1 MGAAYCDVEP
11 GPLDGRPAHPVAI
24 MRAARATVIQGAYNR
39 MQAQRPAGVAARAGL
54 ITGLFVGILSLPV
67 ITLSRL
73 TSGAGLG
80 LLFLI
85 VALVAFAIAGYI
97 ATRRSGL
104 LRSGVGAGALAALIA
119 IFIAI
124 CLGVVI
130 VALLAPR
137 VALVAQAPLG
147 GRGFGG
153 RGVPNPGVRSFPRVR
168 AAIVSL
174 FLAPLLLMGTGVLGG
189 FLGAL
194 LARLGRPRQPV
205 APQFAPAGF
214 APQFTAPPAAPA
226 APFAPAAPNYPSNPG
241 GATPPPYYPP
251 TPPYDPNAPTNPS
264 GPNGA

>member
-1 MGAAYCDVEP
+1 
-11 GPLDGRPAHPVAI
+11 
-24 MRAARATVIQGAYNR
+24 

-73 TSGAGLG
+73 TSGAGLS

-137 VALVAQAPLG
+137 VALVTQAPFGGAPAGG

-153 RGVPNPGVRSFPRVR
+153 RGVSNPGLRAFPRVR
-168 AAIVSL
+168 TAIVSL
-174 FLAPLLLMGTGVLGG
+174 ILAPL
-189 FLGAL
+189 FSWAL
-194 LARLGRPRQPV
+194 ACSAASSARCW
-205 APQFAPAGF
+205 PAW
-214 APQFTAPPAAPA
+214 AARASPWRRSSRPPALR
-226 APFAPAAPNYPSNPG
+226 PSSRH
-241 GATPPPYYPP
+241 
-251 TPPYDPNAPTNPS
+251 PS
-264 GPNGA
+264 LRP

>member
-1 MGAAYCDVEP
+1 
-11 GPLDGRPAHPVAI
+11 
-24 MRAARATVIQGAYNR
+24 

-73 TSGAGLG
+73 TSGAGLS

-137 VALVAQAPLG
+137 VALVTQAPFGGAPAGG

-153 RGVPNPGVRSFPRVR
+153 RAYRTPAFAPSRACAQQSSPSSWPPSSHGDWRARRLPRRAAGPPGPPAPARGAAVR
-168 AAIVSL
+168 AR
-174 FLAPLLLMGTGVLGG
+174 
-189 FLGAL
+189 
-194 LARLGRPRQPV
+194 RL
-205 APQFAPAGF
+205 FAPVH
-214 APQFTAPPAAPA
+214 PPPAAPV
-226 APFAPAAPNYPSNPG
+226 APVHASAPIYPSNPG
-241 GATPPPYYPP
+241 SATPPPYYPP
-251 TPPYDPNAPTNPS
+251 APPYDPNAPTNPS
-264 GPNGA
+264 GPRDA

>member
-1 MGAAYCDVEP
+1 
-11 GPLDGRPAHPVAI
+11 
-24 MRAARATVIQGAYNR
+24 

-85 VALVAFAIAGYI
+85 VALVAFGIAGYI

-137 VALVAQAPLG
+137 VALVAQAP
-147 GRGFGG
+147 FGG
-153 RGVPNPGVRSFPRVR
+153 PMAGADLADAAYRTLGLRAFPRVR
-168 AAIVSL
+168 TAIVSL

-214 APQFTAPPAAPA
+214 APQFTPPPAAPV